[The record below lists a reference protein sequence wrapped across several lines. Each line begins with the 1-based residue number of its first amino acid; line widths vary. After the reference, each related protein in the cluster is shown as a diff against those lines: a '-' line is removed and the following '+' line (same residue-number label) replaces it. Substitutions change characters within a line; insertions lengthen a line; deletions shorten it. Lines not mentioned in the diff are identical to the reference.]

1 MSELTA
7 AADFP
12 DPTFHMP
19 LTATIPFLPSR
30 RLNRADS
37 VARLFRFAAV
47 NVALGLVS
55 ASLAAADNWTH
66 WRGPHAN
73 GTAPLADPPTTWDG
87 PSGKN
92 IRWRTE
98 LVGKG
103 SATPIILG
111 DQVFIV
117 SAEQTDRKAK
127 PEEIPDPK
135 DRVTPRKGYERQTTE
150 PTDFFRF
157 IVTSYHRGTGKEIWR
172 KVVAE
177 LVPHEGHHATHSYA
191 AGSPTTDGERLYVS
205 FGSVG
210 IFCFDLNG
218 KPLWERQLGRLTTRR
233 GYGEAVTPVLHQ
245 GRLLINW
252 DQEFNSALYC
262 LDAKTGQTKWKADR
276 DEITTWTTPFVTE
289 FEGKTQVI
297 LNGTRS
303 VRSHDLETG
312 NVVWSCAGMTE
323 NAIPSVLRHKDA
335 AIILSG
341 YRGNSGVSVPL
352 ASKGDLGLEGPVNW
366 RTKSGNPYVP
376 SPVLVGDQLYFTK
389 HLENVLTVREAATG
403 VAIIDGERI
412 PGLAQLYS
420 SPIYA
425 GGRVYFTDRNG
436 VTAVLNP
443 GPKVDVLAT
452 NALKEG
458 VDASLVAVGKQL
470 FIRSQK
476 ALYCIETKE

>member
-1 MSELTA
+1 
-7 AADFP
+7 
-12 DPTFHMP
+12 MP
-19 LTATIPFLPSR
+19 FTETIPTARSSR
-30 RLNRADS
+30 CNQPKSTPQAVRCAWLS
-37 VARLFRFAAV
+37 FAFGLMPA
-47 NVALGLVS
+47 ALLS
-55 ASLAAADNWTH
+55 AENWTH

-73 GTAPLADPPTTWDG
+73 GTAPLADPPTAWDG
-87 PSGKN
+87 ASGKN

-103 SATPIILG
+103 SATPIIWG

-205 FGSVG
+205 FGSFG

-252 DQEFNSALYC
+252 DQEWDSALYC
-262 LDAKTGQTKWKADR
+262 LDAKTGETKWKADR

-289 FEGKTQVI
+289 FNGKTQVI

-312 NVVWSCAGMTE
+312 RVIWSCGGMTE
-323 NAIPSVLRHKDA
+323 NAIPAALRYQDA

-352 ASKGDLGLEGPVNW
+352 SSQGDLGLDGPVNW

-389 HLENVLTVREAATG
+389 HLENVLTVRDAATG
-403 VAIIDGERI
+403 TAVIDGERI

-420 SPIYA
+420 SPVYA

-436 VTAVLNP
+436 VTVVLKP
-443 GPKVDVLAT
+443 GPTVDVVAT

-470 FIRSQK
+470 FVRGQK
-476 ALYCIETKE
+476 SLFCIETKE